1 MSNRNRSVPSSRF
14 SRLAHF
20 GGLAGKVAS
29 NVMVAGAK
37 QVLKGERPERHKLLL
52 QSNNIQALADKL
64 SHLRGAAM
72 KLGQLLSM
80 DAGELLPAELSVLL
94 ERLRAE
100 ATPMPHKQLVQVL
113 KAELGEEWLDKFSHI
128 ELQSFAQASIGQ
140 VHRGN
145 AENGQ
150 ALAIKI
156 QYPGVAQSIHS
167 DVDNVMSLI
176 KLSGLLPQELNLE
189 PLVAEAKTQ
198 LLNET
203 DYHQEAQYLSQ
214 FASALSQDSRFNVPK
229 VFPELSSNH
238 ILTME
243 FVAGEPLET
252 MTTLEQTRRNDM
264 VFALI
269 ELFFQELFE
278 IGLMQTDPNFANY
291 LYNPAKQQLV
301 LLDFGATRAIT
312 NEIANG
318 YRALLTAALNED
330 RTALDKAAVEI
341 GYFDA
346 DIEQDYRDAVLEL
359 FMLATTPLRSQGAF
373 DFGNSNLAKTISE
386 QGMQLSTQSKQWHS
400 PPVDALFIHRKLAGL
415 YLIAAK
421 LGAKVD
427 LTPLHRYL
435 QV

>member
-1 MSNRNRSVPSSRF
+1 MLR
-14 SRLAHF
+14 
-20 GGLAGKVAS
+20 
-29 NVMVAGAK
+29 
-37 QVLKGERPERHKLLL
+37 GERPERHKLLL
-52 QSNNIQALADKL
+52 QSNNVQALADKL

-113 KAELGEEWLDKFSHI
+113 KAELGNDWLDKFSHV

-176 KLSGLLPQELNLE
+176 KLSGLLPKELNLE

-214 FASALSQDSRFNVPK
+214 FASALSQDPRFKVPK
-229 VFPELSSNH
+229 VFPELSSGH

-252 MTTLEQTRRNDM
+252 MTTLEQTRRNEM

-291 LYNPAKQQLV
+291 LYNPSTQQLV

-312 NEIANG
+312 RDIADG

-330 RTALDKAAVEI
+330 RDALDKAAVDI

-346 DIEQDYRDAVLEL
+346 DIEQNYRDAVLEL

-435 QV
+435 RV